1 MKFQTIKL
9 LQSNSSKQKN
19 TRLKINFMYYQ
30 TKNQFHVLSD
40 KNQFH
45 VFAPNISNK
54 TILSGKKKF

>member
-1 MKFQTIKL
+1 
-9 LQSNSSKQKN
+9 
-19 TRLKINFMYYQ
+19 MYYQ